1 MATTRRR
8 KNKFSIKAV
17 CYPNL
22 RQRHLDGP
30 WRPSKAEAA
39 TAFAEWLKK
48 RGLDTTLIFRPYITE
63 RVDQA
68 DAHAL
73 DSKGNFYRESEAD
86 LELLYAVGV
95 RVDKYAASST
105 GWVGGDGVLRK
116 IGDL

>member
-1 MATTRRR
+1 MATTRQR

-22 RQRHLDGP
+22 RQRYLDGP

-48 RGLDTTLIFRPYITE
+48 RGLDKTLIFRPYLAE
-63 RVDQA
+63 RVEKV

-73 DSKGNFYRESEAD
+73 AKCGHDVQTCSPIHNRRIE
-86 LELLYAVGV
+86 V
-95 RVDKYAASST
+95 
-105 GWVGGDGVLRK
+105 
-116 IGDL
+116 INP